1 MSCDFNK
8 ELLRLYSLEC
18 LDDTGTASVQRHLES
33 CTECRTRLAVY
44 QNTIDLLSG
53 AFDEE
58 APDWLLTKTMANV
71 RSYSKPRF
79 VWGIPM
85 IAGSAVAILV
95 LVFSLKMYQPS
106 GFKPLSPRPKHEVA
120 DIQTIDAQETYDTD
134 ISLLNELLVGS
145 TDSDN
150 VNPVDD
156 RSIYESLD
164 VAPEVARLLL

>member
-1 MSCDFNK
+1 MSCDFDR
-8 ELLRLYSLEC
+8 ELLRLYSLQC
-18 LDDTGTASVQRHLES
+18 LDNTETKRLERHLES
-33 CTECRTRLAVY
+33 CSECRARLAGH
-44 QNTIDLLSG
+44 QNTIDLLFG
-53 AFDEE
+53 AFNEK

-71 RSYSKPRF
+71 RARSKPRF

-85 IAGSAVAILV
+85 IAGSTVAILV

-106 GFKPLSPRPKHEVA
+106 GFKTLPSRPNPETVG
-120 DIQTIDAQETYDTD
+120 IQPIEKQETYDTD

-145 TDSDN
+145 TDGDN

-164 VAPEVARLLL
+164 VAPQVARLLL